1 VPVLPAGYVWH
12 RFTAAAMGST
22 AGFEMALPSSWLPSA
37 AGLSAHLNQP
47 ARNFHLTIDL
57 APWTYL
63 GPLAQAQSIEAKAAK
78 TDTGYK
84 LLSLAEIGF
93 KSVGGF
99 TAAPAAELKFR
110 WTKTAAG
117 SYSELVI
124 LVTLPT
130 KAGVQPYHF
139 ALSAPSATFS
149 SAASVFHTAMTT
161 FRPLPS

>member
-1 VPVLPAGYVWH
+1 
-12 RFTAAAMGST
+12 MGST
-22 AGFEMALPSSWLPSA
+22 AGFEMALPSSWLSSA
-37 AGLSAHLNQP
+37 AGLSAHLNQL

-57 APWTYL
+57 APWTYV
-63 GPLAQAQSIEAKAAK
+63 GPLAQAQSIEARAAK

-110 WTKTAAG
+110 WTKSAGG

-139 ALSAPSATFS
+139 ALTAPSATFS